1 MTVLAQAEPFCQAYF
16 FLIYRWSILP
26 AWISNFDHQSILQYK
41 LDVRLLPYK
50 IDHQYSFKKS
60 TTHPIF
66 IFWSVGA
73 QMTENTHFINKTA

>member
-41 LDVRLLPYK
+41 LEVRLLPYK
-50 IDHQYSFKKS
+50 IDHQYSFLKIYDPSHIHILVCGCTNAGKYA
-60 TTHPIF
+60 F
-66 IFWSVGA
+66 Y
-73 QMTENTHFINKTA
+73 Q

>member
-26 AWISNFDHQSILQYK
+26 GLISNFDHQSILQYK

-50 IDHQYSFKKS
+50 IDHQCSF
-60 TTHPIF
+60 
-66 IFWSVGA
+66 
-73 QMTENTHFINKTA
+73 